1 MGEPIRDIA
10 IDPTGFDQQGPVP
23 IFQQLYRQIRD
34 QIATGVLRS
43 GSRLPSTRALAA
55 DLGLSRTTTIAAFEQ
70 LETEGYIET
79 RKGARARV
87 LPLPFAGDGRDPEPL
102 PQLQDN
108 LSRRGQALV
117 TSRHETGVRGNHSL
131 QPGLPDAG
139 SFPFT
144 IWRRL
149 LSKHMRPKA
158 GETFGYHSYGGH
170 EGLREV
176 IAQYM
181 QSSRGVKCQPDQ
193 IMVTSGAQSA
203 FTLLA
208 HLLIDAGDPVMIEE
222 PGYTGAHGAFVAAGA
237 RIEPLTVSGRNW
249 DLKAIAASRPKLI
262 YLTPSCQFPLG
273 STMRIE
279 QRLRLLQHAAATG
292 AWVIEDDFDSEFRFS
307 GNRVPTL
314 QSQDTDHRTIYVG
327 SFAKTMLPDLRLGF
341 IIFPGE
347 VVRPVRK
354 ANFLMGTAASLVTQA
369 ALADFIRNGD
379 FARHTRRMKRL
390 YAARRAMLVKRA
402 HTLLGDV
409 MEQVD
414 EGNGLQTSWRFL
426 READDVLIVRR
437 ALEAGVCITPLSV
450 HYIHGK
456 PEQGL
461 MIGYAATEEKQIPR
475 AMNKLNQVIR
485 QHLG

>member
-10 IDPTGFDQQGPVP
+10 IDPTGFEEQGPVP
-23 IFQQLYRQIRD
+23 IFQQLYRRIRD
-34 QIATGVLRS
+34 QITAGVLRS
-43 GSRLPSTRALAA
+43 GARLPSTRALAA

-79 RKGARARV
+79 RKGARAKV
-87 LPLPFAGDGRDPEPL
+87 LALSFAGGARDRETL
-102 PQLQDN
+102 PPLQDN

-117 TSRHETGVRGNHSL
+117 TLRHETGFAGSHSL
-131 QPGLPDAG
+131 QPGLPDAA

-149 LSKHMRPKA
+149 LSKHMRPTA

-170 EGLREV
+170 QGLREV

-193 IMVTSGAQSA
+193 IMITGGAQGA

-208 HLLIDAGDPVMIEE
+208 HLLIDAGDAVMIEE
-222 PGYTGAHGAFVAAGA
+222 PGYTGAHGAFGAAGA
-237 RIEPLTVSGRNW
+237 HIAPLDVDARNW
-249 DLKAIAASRPKLI
+249 DLKTIATVRPKLI

-279 QRLRLLQHAAATG
+279 QRLRLLQLAAEIG

-354 ANFLMGTAASLVTQA
+354 ANFLMGTAAPLVTQA

-390 YAARRAMLVKRA
+390 YAARRA
-402 HTLLGDV
+402 LLTGHAQALFGDM
-409 MEQVD
+409 MEQLD
-414 EGNGLQTSWRFL
+414 EGNGLQTTWRF
-426 READDVLIVRR
+426 RTPIDDVAIVEG
-437 ALEAGVCITPLSV
+437 ALKVGVNVTPLSA
-450 HYIHGK
+450 HYIHGA
-456 PEQGL
+456 PEHGL

-475 AMNKLNQVIR
+475 ALHKLNQVIR
-485 QHLG
+485 HHLG

>member
-1 MGEPIRDIA
+1 LSEPIRDIA
-10 IDPTGFDQQGPVP
+10 IDSTVIDPHDPEP

-34 QIATGVLRS
+34 QIRAGILKD
-43 GSRLPSTRALAA
+43 GGRLPSTRALAA

-87 LPLPFAGDGRDPEPL
+87 LPLPSAGNGREADHL

-108 LSRRGQALV
+108 LSRRGQTLV
-117 TSRHETGVRGNHSL
+117 TLRHETGFPGNYSL
-131 QPGLPDAG
+131 QPGLPDALA
-139 SFPFT
+139 FPFT

-149 LSKHMRPKA
+149 VSKHMRHMP

-170 EGLREV
+170 QGLREV

-193 IMVTSGAQSA
+193 IMVTGGAQSA

-208 HLLIDAGDPVMIEE
+208 HLLIDVGDPVMIEE
-222 PGYTGAHGAFVAAGA
+222 PGYTGAHGAFGAAGA
-237 RIEPLTVSGRNW
+237 RIEPLAVNGRNW
-249 DLKAIAASRPKLI
+249 DLKSISAVRPKLI
-262 YLTPSCQFPLG
+262 YVTPSCQFPLG

-279 QRLRLLQHAAATG
+279 QRLRLLQLAAETE

-314 QSQDTDHRTIYVG
+314 QSQDTDRRTIYVG

-347 VVRPVRK
+347 VAPPVRK
-354 ANFLMGTAASLVTQA
+354 ANFLMGTAAPLVTQA
-369 ALADFIRNGD
+369 VLADFIRNGD

-390 YAARRAMLVKRA
+390 YAAKRA
-402 HTLLGDV
+402 LLADHATALFGDV

-414 EGNGLQTSWRFL
+414 EGNGLQTTWRF
-426 READDVLIVRR
+426 RCTADDVAIARS
-437 ALEAGVCITPLSV
+437 ALKAGVNTTPLSAHYV
-450 HYIHGK
+450 HGAADN
-456 PEQGL
+456 GL
-461 MIGYAATEEKQIPR
+461 MIGYAATDEKQIPR
-475 AMNKLNQVIR
+475 ALHKLNQAIR
-485 QHLG
+485 QHLQ

>member
-1 MGEPIRDIA
+1 LSEPIRDIA
-10 IDPTGFDQQGPVP
+10 IDSTVIDPLDAVP

-34 QIATGVLRS
+34 QIVS
-43 GSRLPSTRALAA
+43 GILKDGARLPSTRALAA
-55 DLGLSRTTTIAAFEQ
+55 DLSLSRTTTIAAFEQ
-70 LETEGYIET
+70 LEAEGYIET

-87 LPLPFAGDGRDPEPL
+87 LPLPFLDQGRDVERL
-102 PQLQDN
+102 PTLQDN
-108 LSRRGQALV
+108 LSQRGQTLV
-117 TSRHETGVRGNHSL
+117 TLRHETGFPGSYTL
-131 QPGLPDAG
+131 QPGLPDAL

-149 LSKHMRPKA
+149 MSKHTRHAA

-170 EGLREV
+170 QGLREV

-181 QSSRGVKCQPDQ
+181 QSSRGVKCLPDQ
-193 IMVTSGAQSA
+193 IMVTAGAQSA
-203 FTLLA
+203 FQLLA

-237 RIEPLTVSGRNW
+237 RIEPLAVDGRNW
-249 DLKAIAASRPKLI
+249 DLKTIATVRPKLI

-279 QRLRLLQHAAATG
+279 QRLRILQLAAETG

-307 GNRVPTL
+307 GSRVPTL
-314 QSQDTDHRTIYVG
+314 QSQDVDHRTIYVG

-341 IIFPGE
+341 IIFPGA

-354 ANFLMGTAASLVTQA
+354 ANFLMGTAAPLVTQA

-390 YAARRAMLVKRA
+390 YAVKRA
-402 HTLLGDV
+402 LLVAQAEALFGDV
-409 MEQVD
+409 MEQLD
-414 EGNGLQTSWRFL
+414 EGNGLQTTWRFR
-426 READDVLIVRR
+426 READDVAIAQS
-437 ALEAGVCITPLSV
+437 ALKAGVNTTPLSA

-456 PEQGL
+456 AEQGL

-475 AMNKLNQVIR
+475 ALQKLNQAIR
-485 QHLG
+485 QHLD